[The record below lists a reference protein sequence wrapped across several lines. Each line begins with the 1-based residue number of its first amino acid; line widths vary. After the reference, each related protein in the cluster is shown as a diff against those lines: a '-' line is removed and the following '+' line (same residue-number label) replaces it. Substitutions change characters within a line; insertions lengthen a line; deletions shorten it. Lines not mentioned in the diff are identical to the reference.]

1 MGVTKNYQPVD
12 CGLYD
17 HLEVACLHGYEV
29 SLALRNDETDQ
40 GVAIT
45 VGARREGEFLTLAT
59 DKNKKEYRLDELS
72 SLRVLSYPRSFDEIS
87 FE

>member
-17 HLEVACLHGYEV
+17 YLEVACMHGYEV
-29 SLALRNDETDQ
+29 LLALRNGEMDQ

>member
-1 MGVTKNYQPVD
+1 MGVKNDYQPVD

-17 HLEVACLHGYEV
+17 YLEVACMRGYEI
-29 SLALRNDETDQ
+29 SLALRNGETDR

-45 VGARREGEFLTLAT
+45 VGARREGEFLTLVT
-59 DKNKKEYRLDELS
+59 DQTKKEYRLDELR

>member
-17 HLEVACLHGYEV
+17 HLEVACMHGYEV
-29 SLALRNDETDQ
+29 SLALRNGKTDQ

-59 DKNKKEYRLDELS
+59 DQTKKEYRLDELR

>member
-1 MGVTKNYQPVD
+1 MGVKRDYQPVD

-17 HLEVACLHGYEV
+17 YLEVACMHGYEI
-29 SLALRNDETDQ
+29 SLALRNGKTDR

-59 DKNKKEYRLDELS
+59 DQTKKEYRLDELR

>member
-1 MGVTKNYQPVD
+1 MGVKNDYQPVD

-17 HLEVACLHGYEV
+17 YLEVACMRGYEI
-29 SLALRNDETDQ
+29 SLALRNGKTDR

-45 VGARREGEFLTLAT
+45 VGARREGEFLTLAA
-59 DKNKKEYRLDELS
+59 DQNKKEYRLDELS
-72 SLRVLSYPRSFDEIS
+72 SLRVLSYPRSFEEIS